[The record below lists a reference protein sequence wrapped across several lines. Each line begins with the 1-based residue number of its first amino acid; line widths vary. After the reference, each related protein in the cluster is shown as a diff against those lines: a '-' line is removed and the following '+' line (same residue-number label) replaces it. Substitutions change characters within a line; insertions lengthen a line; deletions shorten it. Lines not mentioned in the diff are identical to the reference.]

1 MFRYLP
7 FDTEAVVT
15 ISIPVILIV
24 AWFLHAN
31 KNFSVLKSLAIP
43 SFVIYTILAIFA
55 SFYPTI
61 DISEIPPEFG
71 VNANFVPFATI
82 WEYYNIEGYLSNTN
96 ALLVTA
102 NFENEWWQN
111 FHRMLFGGI
120 IFTIPFG
127 ILVPIIFPKFR
138 RFLPSFLLASLLLL
152 LIEGIPHIIS
162 IIYHIQYKIFD
173 IDDIILGLFGF
184 VIGFIIFQILQK
196 FFKKYL

>member
-7 FDTEAVVT
+7 FDTEAVVI
-15 ISIPVILIV
+15 ISIPIILIV

-31 KNFSVLKSLAIP
+31 KNFSVFKSLAIP
-43 SFVIYTILAIFA
+43 SFVIYVFFALFA

-61 DISEIPPEFG
+61 DISKIPPEFG
-71 VNANFVPFATI
+71 VNANFMPFATI
-82 WEYYNIEGYLSNTN
+82 WEYYNIDGFISQQEWAKTFP
-96 ALLVTA
+96 
-102 NFENEWWQN
+102 NFENEWWLH

-120 IFTIPFG
+120 IFAIPFG

-184 VIGFIIFQILQK
+184 IIGFLIFKILQK